1 MKALSRGNGQQSEQG
16 RIAWGGLPWRGG
28 ISNVLGRS
36 IMFAGG
42 LRFSLRMCGRTWK
55 GLPLF

>member
-28 ISNVLGRS
+28 ISNILGRS
-36 IMFAGG
+36 INVCWRPEIQFEDV
-42 LRFSLRMCGRTWK
+42 R
-55 GLPLF
+55 